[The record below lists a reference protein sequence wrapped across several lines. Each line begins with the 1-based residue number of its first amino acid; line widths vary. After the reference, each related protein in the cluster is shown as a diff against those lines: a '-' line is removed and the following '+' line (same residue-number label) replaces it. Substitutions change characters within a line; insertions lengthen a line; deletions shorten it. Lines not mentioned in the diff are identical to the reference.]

1 MGSCSPDSRLKSA
14 DFDGLPS
21 KLLKR
26 GCNHAPDLLL
36 YELDGR
42 QIVVKD
48 FRSKS
53 GMWRTLVGRLLTS
66 REARVLHAVE
76 GMRGVPQFRGKLG
89 PYRVAMTYIAGTV
102 PTRKD
107 PAFKNREAFISEL
120 AQLVSALHR
129 RGVVHLDLKHRS
141 NVVTTVDGHP
151 VILDFASGLCFNP
164 NWFGGRLAVKLF
176 GAADRLAVVKWKRR
190 LCPELLSEAEQ
201 RRLSRVRRFEV
212 WLPNSLIKGVLR
224 LLRRET

>member
-1 MGSCSPDSRLKSA
+1 MFRAVQPALYLHATFAWLKNLVRACRCTLRFRFCLEKPKPPKSA
-14 DFDGLPS
+14 IYKCCPA
-21 KLLKR
+21 
-26 GCNHAPDLLL
+26 N
-36 YELDGR
+36 
-42 QIVVKD
+42 
-48 FRSKS
+48 
-53 GMWRTLVGRLLTS
+53 
-66 REARVLHAVE
+66 
-76 GMRGVPQFRGKLG
+76 
-89 PYRVAMTYIAGTV
+89 GTV